1 MFRAI
6 IIKEFF
12 DNLLNLRFSVGL
24 LVSVVLTVA
33 SVMFQAQA
41 HSQRT
46 QDYHA
51 DVRLQEE
58 NIEKYAPISPFFTER
73 PLFKPAAL
81 SLVATALTAESY
93 DSFDSNFVP
102 KVFPFIDL
110 VFIVSII
117 MSLLGLLFSYDS
129 ICGEKE
135 AGTLKLASFS

>member
-46 QDYHA
+46 QD
-51 DVRLQEE
+51 
-58 NIEKYAPISPFFTER
+58 
-73 PLFKPAAL
+73 
-81 SLVATALTAESY
+81 
-93 DSFDSNFVP
+93 
-102 KVFPFIDL
+102 
-110 VFIVSII
+110 
-117 MSLLGLLFSYDS
+117 
-129 ICGEKE
+129 
-135 AGTLKLASFS
+135 